1 MKHCPRNK
9 NMFKRKLEA
18 LGINEKLAD
27 KIFKDQISSIGKKKR
42 FKTTNRKMS
51 RQSTSTQ
58 GKPSNLIIS
67 KRGINYILK
76 KQAQLIGKKK
86 D

>member
-1 MKHCPRNK
+1 MKLWLKNK
-9 NMFKRKLEA
+9 TIFKRKLEA

-27 KIFKDQISSIGKKKR
+27 KIFKDQILSIKKKR
-42 FKTTNRKMS
+42 FKTTSRKMS
-51 RQSTSTQ
+51 RHAVSTQ

-86 D
+86 A